1 MKSYSS
7 KIFLIYSG
15 TWSIVN
21 FGWFVSNFV
30 FLSNSLEQ
38 HKVFAIMGVLSWL
51 VCYIIAIPF
60 VLLWAS
66 PVSKCIQSLKE
77 GRHVPDDEL
86 HAAVKRNQRLPIY
99 CAIIYDVL
107 VCVFDIIVF
116 TGYRAYGIGPIASAG
131 IWTTNIAAITSL
143 PVIVI
148 GGLNLIANPV
158 HGYLNEELERRG
170 LSYAGAKSKI
180 RNKLFI
186 AFVVIAIAVPA
197 WLGGLGFY
205 AAGID
210 QIKYEAQSTISAY
223 QQMAIANMK
232 VKGGDNPGL
241 DTLKTLV
248 YDLRN
253 EEIGFSFL
261 ADKNGQII
269 YNPSNK
275 NILVDKWVDINDR
288 LTKALASGEKGS
300 LYENVNEN
308 VICFAPITG
317 DYRLGTVSR
326 MQDRLPR
333 FAYFFVWLTT
343 FFFVCVFISICAGYT
358 LFTDISNSVVS
369 TATALKDL
377 SEGDGDLT
385 ARFRVMAEDETGDLA
400 RYFNSLM
407 EKLNSTIGLSQ
418 KAARLV
424 EEGAMQQASAVEETS
439 ASMKEFAD
447 NATLN
452 LQNVEKMDKVIEV
465 VAKDMIN
472 ANESMYNLMKEMEQ
486 LKIASD
492 KTGKIIKTIDEISF
506 QTNLL
511 ALNAAVEAARAGEA
525 GAGFAVVADEVR
537 NLAMRA
543 TDSAKNTDSLIAE
556 TVKRINN
563 GSEMVL
569 KAGQDFAMLS
579 KRSQESRQLVADIT
593 KSIKEQDLSIQQVND
608 ALNEVDQM
616 TQQNA
621 IQADSLM
628 ANLAMFKTSEEEKEP
643 EDS

>member
-15 TWSIVN
+15 TWTIVN

-38 HKVFAIMGVLSWL
+38 HKVFAFLGVLSWL
-51 VCYIIAIPF
+51 ACYIIAIPF
-60 VLLWAS
+60 VLSWAS
-66 PVSKCIQSLKE
+66 PVNRCIRSLKE
-77 GRHVPDDEL
+77 GKYISDEEL
-86 HAAVKRNQRLPIY
+86 YATVQRNQRLPIY

-107 VCVFDIIVF
+107 VCVFDIFVSV
-116 TGYRAYGIGPIASAG
+116 GYRAYGIGPIASIG

-186 AFVVIAIAVPA
+186 AFIVIAIAVPA

-210 QIKYEAQSTISAY
+210 QIKYEAQNNITAY
-223 QQMAIANMK
+223 QQMAIANIK
-232 VKGGDNPGL
+232 LKGGENPGL
-241 DTLKTLV
+241 DALKTFVDNLK
-248 YDLRN
+248 N

-275 NILVDKWVDINDR
+275 NILVDKWPDINDK
-288 LTKALASGEKGS
+288 LSKALANGEKGS
-300 LYENVNEN
+300 LYENVNES
-308 VICFAPITG
+308 VICYAPITNE
-317 DYRLGTVSR
+317 YRLGTVSR

-343 FFFVCVFISICAGYT
+343 FFFVCVFISICAGYA
-358 LFTDISNSVVS
+358 LFTDISNSIVA

-377 SEGDGDLT
+377 SEGEGDLT

-400 RYFNSLM
+400 RYFNSFM
-407 EKLNSTIGLSQ
+407 EKLNRTIGVGQ

-424 EEGAMQQASAVEETS
+424 GEGVMQQASAVEETS
-439 ASMKEFAD
+439 ASMKEFSSHAS
-447 NATLN
+447 LN
-452 LQNVEKMDKVIEV
+452 LENAEKMDKVIEV
-465 VAKDMIN
+465 VATDMIS
-472 ANESMYNLMKEMEQ
+472 ASKAMDNLMKEMEQ
-486 LKIASD
+486 LKISSD

-543 TDSAKNTDSLIAE
+543 ADSAKNTALLIAE
-556 TVKRINN
+556 TIKRINN
-563 GSEMVL
+563 GRELVL
-569 KAGQDFAMLS
+569 KTGEDFAMLS
-579 KRSQESRQLVADIT
+579 MRSQESRQLVADIT
-593 KSIKEQDLSIQQVND
+593 RSIQEQDISIQQVNQ
-608 ALNEVDQM
+608 AMNEVDQM

-628 ANLAMFKTSEEEKEP
+628 ANLAMFKTSEVETEQ
-643 EDS
+643 EDD

>member
-21 FGWFVSNFV
+21 FGWFVANFV
-30 FLSNSLEQ
+30 FLSNSPEQ
-38 HKVFAIMGVLSWL
+38 HKVFAILGILSWF
-51 VCYIIAIPF
+51 VCYVIAIPF
-60 VLLWAS
+60 VLSWAS
-66 PVSKCIQSLKE
+66 PVNSCIQSLKE
-77 GRHVPDDEL
+77 GKYISDDEL
-86 HAAVKRNQRLPIY
+86 YAAVQRNQRLPIY

-107 VCVFDIIVF
+107 VCVFDIFVSI
-116 TGYRAYGIGPIASAG
+116 GYSAYGIGPIASAG

-180 RNKLFI
+180 RNKLFMSFI
-186 AFVVIAIAVPA
+186 VIAIAIPA

-210 QIKYEAQSTISAY
+210 QIKYEAKSTISVY

-232 VKGGDNPGL
+232 LKGGENPGL
-241 DTLKTLV
+241 DALKTFVDNLK
-248 YDLRN
+248 N

-275 NILVDKWVDINDR
+275 NILVDKWTDINDK
-288 LTKALASGEKGS
+288 LTKALANGEKGS
-300 LYENVNEN
+300 LYENVNES
-308 VICFAPITG
+308 VICYAPITG

-333 FAYFFVWLTT
+333 FAYFFVWLAT
-343 FFFVCVFISICAGYT
+343 FFIVCVFISICAGYT

-377 SEGDGDLT
+377 AEGDGDLT

-400 RYFNSLM
+400 RYFNSFM

-418 KAARLV
+418 KAASLV
-424 EEGAMQQASAVEETS
+424 GDGAMQQASAVEETS
-439 ASMKEFAD
+439 ASMKEFAGY
-447 NATLN
+447 AGLN
-452 LQNVEKMDKVIEV
+452 LQNAEKMDKVIEL
-465 VAKDMIN
+465 VATDMVN
-472 ANESMYNLMKEMEQ
+472 ANEAMDKLMKEMEQ

-543 TDSAKNTDSLIAE
+543 ADSAKNTDSLIAE
-556 TVKRINN
+556 TIKRINN

-593 KSIKEQDLSIQQVND
+593 KSIKEQDLSIQQVNE

-628 ANLAMFKTSEEEKEP
+628 ANLAMFKTSEVETKP
-643 EDS
+643 EDN

>member
-30 FLSNSLEQ
+30 FLSNSIEQ
-38 HKVFAIMGVLSWL
+38 HKVFAFLGVLSWL

-60 VLLWAS
+60 VLSWAS
-66 PVSKCIQSLKE
+66 PVNRCIQSLKE
-77 GRHVPDDEL
+77 GEYISDDEL
-86 HAAVKRNQRLPIY
+86 YAAVQRNQRLPIY

-107 VCVFDIIVF
+107 VCVFDIFVF
-116 TGYRAYGIGPIASAG
+116 AGYRAYSIGPIASVG

-148 GGLNLIANPV
+148 GGINLIANPV
-158 HGYLNEELERRG
+158 HGYLNEELERRV

-186 AFVVIAIAVPA
+186 AFIVIAIAVPA

-210 QIKYEAQSTISAY
+210 QIKYEAQTNITAY
-223 QQMAIANMK
+223 QQMVIANMK
-232 VKGGDNPGL
+232 LKGGENPGL
-241 DTLKTLV
+241 DALKTFVDNLK
-248 YDLRN
+248 N

-275 NILVDKWVDINDR
+275 NILVDKWPDINDK
-288 LTKALASGEKGS
+288 LTKALANGKKGS
-300 LYENVNEN
+300 IYENVNES
-308 VICFAPITG
+308 VICYAPITNE
-317 DYRLGTVSR
+317 YRLGTVSR

-377 SEGDGDLT
+377 SEGEGDLT
-385 ARFRVMAEDETGDLA
+385 ARFRVMAEDETGDMA
-400 RYFNSLM
+400 RYFNSFM

-418 KAARLV
+418 KVARLV
-424 EEGAMQQASAVEETS
+424 GEGVMRQASAVEETS
-439 ASMKEFAD
+439 ASMKEFSSHAS
-447 NATLN
+447 LN
-452 LQNVEKMDKVIEV
+452 LENAEKMDKVIEA
-465 VAKDMIN
+465 VATDMVSTSE
-472 ANESMYNLMKEMEQ
+472 AMDNLMQEMEQ
-486 LKIASD
+486 LKISSD

-543 TDSAKNTDSLIAE
+543 ADSAKNTALLIAE
-556 TVKRINN
+556 TIKRINN
-563 GSEMVL
+563 GRELVL
-569 KAGQDFAMLS
+569 KTGEDFAMLS
-579 KRSQESRQLVADIT
+579 KRSQESRELVADIT
-593 KSIKEQDLSIQQVND
+593 RSIQEQDISIQQVNEAMND
-608 ALNEVDQM
+608 VDKM

-628 ANLAMFKTSEEEKEP
+628 VNLAMFKTSEVETDR
-643 EDS
+643 EDD